1 MPGQAQLLGGDFQC
15 GIRAGFELFDAVFVN
30 IEANDW
36 PFFSKLGGERE
47 PYIAK
52 ANDGEFG
59 VC

>member
-1 MPGQAQLLGGDFQC
+1 MPRKAQFPCGDFQC
-15 GIRAGFELFDAVFVN
+15 GISAGTELLDAVFVN
-30 IEANDW
+30 IEADDR

-47 PYIAK
+47 PYIAE